1 MTSVSSAPFNQN
13 VECGRGTPAAS
24 DSHRLCSGP
33 SFLWPNFFLL
43 GQGHR
48 PESEAERD
56 ADDDRKQRD
65 PHGEPPLPLARI
77 ARASSAKGTRQ
88 GRPGSE
94 SSSYNFQRLQK
105 RSQAARGHHWI
116 RPRTFLVFPQKRKFQ
131 ELRLEWIPVHNF

>member
-33 SFLWPNFFLL
+33 SFLWPNFFLI

-65 PHGEPPLPLARI
+65 PHGEPLLPLARI
-77 ARASSAKGTRQ
+77 ARASSAKGTRR

-94 SSSYNFQRLQK
+94 SSSSKLPAVTKEVAGREG
-105 RSQAARGHHWI
+105 S
-116 RPRTFLVFPQKRKFQ
+116 PPDTPQ
-131 ELRLEWIPVHNF
+131 